1 MFHDMFANFP
11 LGFGPLLMQNP
22 DAQQYFN
29 SLDAEERKAV
39 ARECAMLHS
48 REEMENYV
56 ADLAN
61 KAGR

>member
-22 DAQQYFN
+22 EAQQYFN
-29 SLDAEERKAV
+29 SLDAEARKAV
-39 ARECAMLHS
+39 ARECSMIHF

-56 ADLAN
+56 ANLAS
-61 KAGR
+61 KAGQ

>member
-29 SLDAEERKAV
+29 TLDAEERKAV
-39 ARECAMLHS
+39 ARECAMIHS
-48 REEMENYV
+48 RTEMENYV
-56 ADLAN
+56 ADLAS

>member
-39 ARECAMLHS
+39 ARECAMIHS

>member
-22 DAQQYFN
+22 DAQQYFDT
-29 SLDAEERKAV
+29 LDAEERKAV
-39 ARECAMLHS
+39 ARECAMIHS
-48 REEMENYV
+48 RAEMKNYV
-56 ADLAN
+56 AALAS